1 TRCGD
6 MHVFANN
13 ASLLSLIPDQKLLH
27 AFLALPPSLAV
38 VADRQPCLTRL
49 EGIPLGII
57 KNCS

>member
-1 TRCGD
+1 

-38 VADRQPCLTRL
+38 VADRQTCLTRL